1 MIINL
6 SDEALAI
13 ILTYIS
19 CINDNNHSQ
28 VKLSPLFLIL
38 SLTDNSQS
46 QSGEA
51 LATISNCLVL
61 YLSDVFYDYIV
72 HPDQAFVNIF
82 FQKNLKKL
90 LFIIKILYCVYN
102 YIQAI

>member
-51 LATISNCLVL
+51 LAAISNCLVL

-72 HPDQAFVNIF
+72 HPD
-82 FQKNLKKL
+82 
-90 LFIIKILYCVYN
+90 
-102 YIQAI
+102 